1 MLLDK
6 KSLNTNSGDI
16 NLFNLL
22 ILMNLTFRMLLN
34 IYIFKIQKYHY
45 NFENCTYI
53 IIVKRDWAEV
63 KYKTFNL

>member
-1 MLLDK
+1 MP
-6 KSLNTNSGDI
+6 
-16 NLFNLL
+16 
-22 ILMNLTFRMLLN
+22 LN

>member
-1 MLLDK
+1 MP
-6 KSLNTNSGDI
+6 
-16 NLFNLL
+16 
-22 ILMNLTFRMLLN
+22 LN

-45 NFENCTYI
+45 NFENCTW